1 MHMYMYMC
9 MCMCMCMC
17 VCMYKC
23 MYMYT
28 HTHTACISRTR
39 IASHTDMCMHL
50 YVYMYLYLCMYTHT
64 HTHTAYLMLFFF
76 LRSTSPT
83 GTTGGHAPKKKQER
97 TGKKIPRAWRHS
109 HTEATGGTPK
119 KQRGRKRKKYLVH
132 EESLA
137 LGRQEATAIP
147 VVLRP
152 ETKKKKCQQNV
163 AKCQQNVKYHK
174 KCHEKKKHPHVNKQS
189 NENCSTPANK
199 NASEKKNKSPRS
211 TPLSHTRIDRPLWHC
226 DLI

>member
-1 MHMYMYMC
+1 M
-9 MCMCMCMC
+9 
-17 VCMYKC
+17 
-23 MYMYT
+23 
-28 HTHTACISRTR
+28 
-39 IASHTDMCMHL
+39 
-50 YVYMYLYLCMYTHT
+50 
-64 HTHTAYLMLFFF
+64 
-76 LRSTSPT
+76 
-83 GTTGGHAPKKKQER
+83 PKKK
-97 TGKKIPRAWRHS
+97 TGKNRKKNTSCMKKLSHKSDRRH
-109 HTEATGGTPK
+109 AK
-119 KQRGRKRKKYLVH
+119 KKRGRKRKKYLVH

-199 NASEKKNKSPRS
+199 NASEKKTSHPAPP
-211 TPLSHTRIDRPLWHC
+211 PLPYPNRQTTLV
-226 DLI
+226 L